1 MRSKS
6 TADCGEVRCSPAQT
20 DLGALRT
27 TICEEVAVEC
37 AQFFGRGLR
46 SIVLTGSLA
55 RDEATFKKEEDG
67 WALLGDADYLLVL
80 RKGADLPHAS
90 EVNSISQAVEA
101 RLRGHGINARV
112 GLNMVLP
119 SYFSALPRHIFT
131 YELRSC
137 GRVIWGD
144 SQVLRLVPEFASTQ
158 ISHED
163 AWRTLCHRIIEL
175 LACLREAPFP
185 IEQLDPALR
194 YAVVKFYLD
203 MATSYLVFLGHYAPT
218 YAERELRLRALAESD
233 TAASNCPFSLKEFSQ
248 RISECTEWKLSG
260 PREKD
265 FATSKFLEEAI
276 GYGQL
281 LWRWEAIQL
290 AFSNRSLAVGA
301 LCESVARQ
309 QTVAQRLRGWLSA
322 MRRTDRFGIWRE
334 WPRWARLGLRATPR
348 YLTYRVAVEVF
359 WWLPCLLD
367 YEGEPAQFDLE
378 WDRLRA
384 LLPALP
390 PGTSDRPPS
399 WRDLIAD
406 VVWNYKQFLLGTWA

>member
-1 MRSKS
+1 MRFKL
-6 TADCGEVRCSPAQT
+6 TADCGTVRCSPAQT
-20 DLGALRT
+20 DVGGLRT
-27 TICEEVAVEC
+27 TICQEVALEC
-37 AQFFGRGLR
+37 SSFFGRGLR

-55 RDEATFKKEEDG
+55 RDEATFKKEEEG
-67 WALLGDADYLLVL
+67 WGLLGDADYLVVL
-80 RKGADLPHAS
+80 HDGADLPRPS
-90 EVNSISQAVEA
+90 EVESASQAIEA
-101 RLRGHGINARV
+101 RLRGRGIRAQI
-112 GLNMVLP
+112 GLNLVRP
-119 SYFSALPRHIFT
+119 TYFRKLPRHVFT

-144 SQVLRLVPEFASTQ
+144 SGVLRLVPQFSSMQ
-158 ISHED
+158 VSRED

-175 LACLREAPFP
+175 LACLREAWFP
-185 IEQLDPALR
+185 IEQLDPALH

-248 RISECTEWKLSG
+248 RISECTEFKLCG

-265 FATSKFLEEAI
+265 FATRKFLEEAI

-281 LWRWEAIQL
+281 LWRWEAVQL
-290 AFSNRSLAVGA
+290 AFSKRSLAVGA

-309 QTVAQRLRGWLSA
+309 QTVTQRLRGWLSA
-322 MRRTDRFGIWRE
+322 MRRADRLGTWRD
-334 WPRWARLGLRATPR
+334 WRRWAKLGLRATPR

-359 WWLPCLLD
+359 WWLPSLLD
-367 YEGEPAQFDLE
+367 YKGETALLDLE
-378 WDRLRA
+378 SNRLRA

-390 PGTSDRPPS
+390 PGTRDRPTG

-406 VVWNYKQFLLGTWA
+406 VAWNYKHFLVGTWA